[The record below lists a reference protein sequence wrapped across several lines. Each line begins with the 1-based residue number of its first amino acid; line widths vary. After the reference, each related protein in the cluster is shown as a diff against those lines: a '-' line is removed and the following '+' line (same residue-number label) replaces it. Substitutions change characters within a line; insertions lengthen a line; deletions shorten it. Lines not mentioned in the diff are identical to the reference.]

1 VAGTVGGQVLTF
13 KDALDTPFRVHID
26 DARSVELT
34 LVEVADFDYGPGW
47 ESFSLLFTGPEPAAF
62 RHGLF
67 TVEHAEMGSFPMFI
81 VAVLTFADG
90 LRYEAIFNRPAP

>member
-1 VAGTVGGQVLTF
+1 VLSF
-13 KDALDTPFRVHID
+13 KAALNTSFRVHID
-26 DARSVELT
+26 DTRSVELT

-62 RHGLF
+62 WHGLF

-90 LRYEAIFNRPAP
+90 LRYEAIFNRPAA